1 MTSVHKARDSL
12 LVGPKRT
19 RRRGALREYFAGFMA
34 ALALSIG
41 AVAADETDSPA
52 VDPKAEEVL
61 RATARYLSQAKSI
74 GFSFQESFDEI
85 DETGLRM
92 QYSNT
97 RRVGLRRP
105 DKLAA
110 ESQGDTVDRE
120 FRYNGR
126 RAVLLDKRH
135 NAYAVLE
142 EAPETVDG
150 LLEHLADRFGLVM
163 PLEDL
168 LYSDVYESVMSTA
181 ERVAYLG
188 IHNVGEFKCHHLAFA
203 QDVIDWQIWVEAG
216 ATPIPRKIVINYRQE
231 YGHPAYQALITDW
244 RVDLELPDALFEF
257 SPPAGARQIE
267 IAPVDE
273 TSEQ

>member
-1 MTSVHKARDSL
+1 MKSTDNPLH
-12 LVGPKRT
+12 GPKRS
-19 RRRGALREYFAGFMA
+19 RRRDPLTVYFAGLMV
-34 ALALSIG
+34 ALALSFG
-41 AVAADETDSPA
+41 AAGADEADSPA
-52 VDPKAEEVL
+52 VDPKADEVL
-61 RATARYLSQAKSI
+61 RATARYLAQAKSI
-74 GFSFQESFDEI
+74 AFAFQESFDEI
-85 DETGLRM
+85 DETGLRV
-92 QYSNT
+92 QYFNT

-150 LLEHLADRFGLVM
+150 LLEHLTDRFGLVI

-168 LYSDVYESVMSTA
+168 LYANLYESVMSTA
-181 ERVAYLG
+181 DRVAYLG

>member
-1 MTSVHKARDSL
+1 MKFIDRPFHD
-12 LVGPKRT
+12 PKRP
-19 RRRGALREYFAGFMA
+19 RRQNTLRVYLAGLIA
-34 ALALSIG
+34 TLVLSVG
-41 AVAADETDSPA
+41 AVVADETDAPA

-61 RATARYLSQAKSI
+61 RETARYLSQAKSI
-74 GFSFQESFDEI
+74 GFAFQESFDEI

-110 ESQGDTVDRE
+110 QSQGDTIDRE

-126 RAVLLDKRH
+126 KAALFDRRH
-135 NAYAVLE
+135 NAYALLE
-142 EAPETVDG
+142 EAPETVEG
-150 LLEHLADRFGLVM
+150 LLAYLTNRFGFVV

-168 LYSDVYESVMSTA
+168 LYADLYESVMSRA
-181 ERVAYLG
+181 DRVAYLG
-188 IHNVGEFKCHHLAFA
+188 IHNVGEFKCHHLALA
-203 QDVIDWQIWVEAG
+203 QDVVDWQIWIEAG
-216 ATPIPRKIVINYRQE
+216 TTPIPRKVVINYKQE
-231 YGHPAYQALITDW
+231 PGNPGYQALITDW
-244 RVDLELPDALFEF
+244 RVDVELPDALFEF